1 MTMTTNT
8 KTHTPTA
15 ISAVSRATQCTL
27 HKQQKTQL
35 SLRKTRYSIQFLLHY
50 WPSKLSKADDFYF
63 IRNGVCHFL
72 LLINSKLGR
81 ISHHSLYTIS

>member
-27 HKQQKTQL
+27 HKQQKNPAVAKENALQHTVPVA
-35 SLRKTRYSIQFLLHY
+35 LLT
-50 WPSKLSKADDFYF
+50 F
-63 IRNGVCHFL
+63 
-72 LLINSKLGR
+72 
-81 ISHHSLYTIS
+81 